1 MLPGRH
7 GLRQLQGVGPVG
19 QVRSDGDAG
28 FQDVTLVARLQQRDG
43 LLRPQPERCYGPRS
57 DAGLR
62 PRTGRGAG
70 HGAGRHGSVA
80 QGGQPSDC
88 AGEVAVARFLAGRF
102 GQEPGSGAVRV
113 FSSRPRVGRSVARVG
128 VLGPEDQVSLNGGG
142 VEYEHGVIRFCVA
155 ASVDD
160 GTLFWQGAEGFRK
173 RLGSIG
179 RVSNAPGG
187 EPTGFPNGP
196 SARNVL
202 VDELITG
209 TQFRQVVELG
219 HEVAGGVAGPT
230 HSRSRVGYADDGL
243 VYAQWP
249 VSLGG
254 TLFEGKNS

>member
-1 MLPGRH
+1 MGRCFGKVRRDFEN
-7 GLRQLQGVGPVG
+7 GLA
-19 QVRSDGDAG
+19 RS
-28 FQDVTLVARLQQRDG
+28 
-43 LLRPQPERCYGPRS
+43 
-57 DAGLR
+57 
-62 PRTGRGAG
+62 
-70 HGAGRHGSVA
+70 
-80 QGGQPSDC
+80 
-88 AGEVAVARFLAGRF
+88 
-102 GQEPGSGAVRV
+102 
-113 FSSRPRVGRSVARVG
+113 
-128 VLGPEDQVSLNGGG
+128 
-142 VEYEHGVIRFCVA
+142 
-155 ASVDD
+155 
-160 GTLFWQGAEGFRK
+160 
-173 RLGSIG
+173 G